1 MNRTF
6 LFDVPAHWLALATFF
21 LVFLANMLGF
31 RYREKQFRSDPT
43 QQREGLGPIETSL
56 LGLMALMLSFTFGL
70 ASSKFENRRHIITEE
85 ANIIGTA
92 ILRCDLYPDSMR
104 RLFLQDFREYLDA
117 RIAYYD
123 AGDDEQKIQTA
134 LKKAN
139 VYSYNI
145 WKRAADDAHNIEHR
159 VRADKM
165 IPAVNA
171 MIDIVTTRDTSRIAK
186 VPPVIL
192 LVLVVLMLIASFL
205 VGYGQK
211 GKRNLVLITGF
222 ALMTTIAL
230 YVIIELDR
238 PRRGILTLDREEQK
252 IVELK
257 ELFKY

>member
-6 LFDVPAHWLALATFF
+6 LYDVPAHWLAVATFLLIF
-21 LVFLANMLGF
+21 LTIILGF
-31 RYREKQFRSDPT
+31 RYSELQHRKNPKQP
-43 QQREGLGPIETSL
+43 REGLGPIETSL

-70 ASSKFENRRHIITEE
+70 ASSKFENRRHVITEE
-85 ANIIGTA
+85 ANNIGTA

-104 RLFLQDFREYLDA
+104 RLFHQDFREYLNA

-123 AGDDEQKIQTA
+123 ARDDEQKIQAA
-134 LKKAN
+134 LKDGNK
-139 VYSYNI
+139 YSYRI
-145 WKRAADDAHNIEHR
+145 WKRAAQDAHELDHR
-159 VRADKM
+159 VRAEKM

-171 MIDIVTTRDTSRIAK
+171 MIDIVTTRDTARLAM

-192 LVLVVLMLIASFL
+192 IVLAVLMLIASFL

-211 GKRNLVLITGF
+211 GRRNLVLVTGF

-238 PRRGILTLDREEQK
+238 PRRGILNLNKEEHR

-257 ELFKY
+257 ELLEY

>member
-6 LFDVPAHWLALATFF
+6 LYDIPAHWLALATFLF
-21 LVFLANMLGF
+21 VFFANVLGF
-31 RYREKQFRSDPT
+31 RYRQRQFRKDPT
-43 QQREGLGPIETSL
+43 QVGEGLGPIETSL

-70 ASSKFENRRHIITEE
+70 ASSKFETRRNIITEE
-85 ANIIGTA
+85 ANNIGTA

-104 RLFLQDFREYLDA
+104 RLFHQDFREYLNA
-117 RIAYYD
+117 RMAYYD

-134 LKKAN
+134 LKKGN
-139 VYSYNI
+139 NYSYKI
-145 WKRAADDAHNIEHR
+145 WRRAAEDAHDLDHR

-165 IPAVNA
+165 VPAVNA
-171 MIDIVTTRDTSRIAK
+171 MIDIATTRDTSRLAS

-192 LVLVVLMLIASFL
+192 LVLGVLMLIASFL

-211 GKRNLVLITGF
+211 GKRNIVLVIGF

-238 PRRGILTLDREEQK
+238 PRRGILNLNQEQHK

-257 ELFKY
+257 ELLQ